1 MPHGI
6 LCCLYLNLP
15 MCFRVRSRS
24 HVSLSQSY
32 VTTFNNSF
40 QPLPIFCHK
49 KLHLRCCIGLEL
61 NLVTSAKILKS
72 IGSIFPLP
80 MIKCN
85 LGKIWKTHCP
95 RYPKTTFPD
104 VFHIKCFAFDING
117 LNGVRLSCRNLVKD
131 IQPFDFIKRNII
143 QQLAYET
150 KYISQI
156 NGGLIMFFGILE

>member
-1 MPHGI
+1 MLHGI

-85 LGKIWKTHCP
+85 LGKIWKIHCP

-117 LNGVRLSCRNLVKD
+117 LNGVRLLCRNLVKD

>member
-15 MCFRVRSRS
+15 MFRVRSRS

-80 MIKCN
+80 MIKWN

>member
-1 MPHGI
+1 
-6 LCCLYLNLP
+6 

-85 LGKIWKTHCP
+85 LRKIWKTHCP

-117 LNGVRLSCRNLVKD
+117 LNGVGLLCRNLVKD

-143 QQLAYET
+143 QQLANET

-156 NGGLIMFFGILE
+156 NGGLIMFFGIWE